1 MKLEIGGDRSV
12 TKKKRKLTKEIT
24 SKLKVS
30 SKFWKEFLI
39 ILAAFFTFA
48 GPTYIVF
55 ILINILSI
63 NYVLSMF
70 LGIFLLMSG
79 LIIIWY
85 LVKKNII
92 S

>member
-1 MKLEIGGDRSV
+1 VEDRRL
-12 TKKKRKLTKEIT
+12 TKKKRKLTKKIT
-24 SKLKVS
+24 SKLEVS

-55 ILINILSI
+55 VLINILSI
-63 NYVLSMF
+63 NYFLSMF
-70 LGIFLLMSG
+70 LGIILLISG
-79 LIIIWY
+79 LAIIWY
-85 LVKKNII
+85 LVKSDII